1 MKKLLITL
9 SLIFLFVT
17 PSIFAETVPDI
28 PAGTAEDYYNRG
40 NQFKDQGN
48 FIQAIDD
55 YSKAIKLNSKHVKAY
70 YNRGNSY
77 GKQGKLSDAIED
89 YKKAVAIN
97 PQYTEAYYNMG
108 NTYEKQGNLE
118 EAIMSYTKALET
130 NPKYSAAYCNR
141 GNVHQAQGNLQ
152 QALDDYSKAIEINP
166 SFAGVYSNRG
176 NVYFAQGNTE
186 KAITDYN
193 KAIDLNPHAG
203 FYANRG
209 NIYQN
214 MGNLQKA
221 IADYNKAIE
230 KDPNDSSPFYNRGL
244 AYYALDEYEKSL
256 ADYTTAA
263 NKDPD
268 KEAYD
273 DFMKYFPTTK
283 ESDKGNIRGQ
293 IVQLF
298 EDKLN
303 LTKKLSP
310 PVAAAPADA
319 IPPVSAPP
327 KESTEL
333 SSVIPPVTPPVVPPV
348 IAQSTP
354 TADVNPT
361 TNTGKETKLISQS
374 DAQILVNKWLNSW
387 RSGDMGTYRSCYD
400 EKFESKNM
408 NLDAWITYKTNVRD
422 KSKNI
427 KILIDDLKI
436 SYQGDTAKAVF
447 IQSYSSSLINNKGK
461 KTLEL
466 KKVNNEWKIYRE
478 MM

>member
-1 MKKLLITL
+1 MKKILMTL
-9 SLIFLFVT
+9 SLMFLFFA
-17 PSIFAETVPDI
+17 PSIFAETMPDI
-28 PAGTAEDYYNRG
+28 PSGTAEDYYNRG
-40 NQFKDQGN
+40 NKSKDLGN
-48 FIQAIDD
+48 LDQAIND
-55 YSKAIKLNSKHVKAY
+55 YTKAIKLNSKHVKSY

-77 GKQGKLSDAIED
+77 GKQGKFSNAIED

-108 NTYEKQGNLE
+108 NTYEKQGNRE
-118 EAIMSYTKALET
+118 QAVMSYTKALET
-130 NPKYSAAYCNR
+130 NPKYAAAYCNR
-141 GNVHQAQGNLQ
+141 GNVYQAQGNLQ

-166 SFAGVYSNRG
+166 NFAGVYSNRG

-186 KAITDYN
+186 KALADYN
-193 KAIDLNPHAG
+193 KAIELNPQFAG
-203 FYANRG
+203 FYDNRG

-221 IADYNKAIE
+221 IADYNNAIE
-230 KDPNDSSPFYNRGL
+230 KDPHDSSPFYNRGL
-244 AYYALDEYEKSL
+244 AYYALEEYEKSL

-263 NKDPD
+263 NKEPD

-319 IPPVSAPP
+319 SPRVSAPP
-327 KESTEL
+327 KETTGAPS
-333 SSVIPPVTPPVVPPV
+333 VTPSMATPV

-354 TADVNPT
+354 TREAIT
-361 TNTGKETKLISQS
+361 TTRTVKKTKSISQS
-374 DAQILVNKWLNSW
+374 NAQILVNKWLNSW
-387 RSGDMGTYRSCYD
+387 RLGDMETYRSCYD

-408 NLDAWITYKTNVRD
+408 NLDAWIAYKTNVRD
-422 KSKNI
+422 KSKKI

-436 SYQGDTAKAVF
+436 SYQGDNAKAVF
-447 IQSYSSSLINNKGK
+447 IQSYSSSIMKNKGE

-466 KKVNNEWKIYRE
+466 KKVNNEWKIFRE
-478 MM
+478 MI